1 MSLRGWVCPM
11 CESAPILTKTV
22 LWIALLLTFTG
33 TALAQDAL
41 YVTGVS
47 QPGAAW
53 VDEDDGSRFG
63 LGTRGADVGEVTEGI
78 IGVASDN
85 QLMLLTDSGQVVI
98 VLGPAKVEYRPTQD
112 QSRLIIH
119 DGKLIATAS
128 WPNSDT
134 NPLLVMTPA
143 NQDGK
148 RIAEAV
154 IGPGYSFFQH
164 VGNRLS
170 IAFLADDNLP
180 GSMALKINGSAGS
193 IPSGDMITISGAA
206 LQTESAALW
215 LTNEQFNQSWGINL
229 GVASAQT
236 ARPALEATLFANIT
250 EWDIY
255 GGAKYV
261 TSRLEAGR
269 YRPEIRQV
277 VSTVSTPQRTATNT
291 KGAPETTGFPAANEV
306 PVLSPAA
313 LSVVNP
319 TENVTA
325 IQLNIQARGLLTIT
339 GSRGLGFRG
348 LSQLAIS
355 GLYNGGNPTVGPAGL
370 GAQ

>member
-1 MSLRGWVCPM
+1 MRK
-11 CESAPILTKTV
+11 SAILLTKTV
-22 LWIALLLTFTG
+22 LWIALPLAVATFAFG
-33 TALAQDAL
+33 QDAM

-53 VDEDDGSRFG
+53 IDEDDGTRFA
-63 LGTRGADVGEVTEGI
+63 LGTRGDDVGEVIEGT
-78 IGVASDN
+78 IGIASGH

-98 VLGPAKVEYRPTQD
+98 ALGPAKFQYRPTQD
-112 QSRLIIH
+112 QSRLILQ
-119 DGKLIATAS
+119 DGKLIVTAS
-128 WPNSDT
+128 WPEPDT
-134 NPLLVMTPA
+134 TPLVVMTPA
-143 NQDGK
+143 RQDGK
-148 RIAEAV
+148 RTIEAV
-154 IGPGYSFFQH
+154 IGPGYSYFQRS
-164 VGNRLS
+164 GNRLGVAYLS
-170 IAFLADDNLP
+170 DGSLP
-180 GSMALKINGSAGS
+180 GSMALKINGKASS
-193 IPSGDMITISGAA
+193 IPSGDMITVAGAA
-206 LQTESAALW
+206 LQTESAAQW
-215 LTNEQFNQSWGINL
+215 LANEQFNESWGVNL

-236 ARPALEATLFANIT
+236 ARPGLEATLFANIT
-250 EWDIY
+250 SWDIY

-277 VSTVSTPQRTATNT
+277 VSTVSSPQRTATGT
-291 KGAPETTGFPAANEV
+291 KGAPKTTGFPAANEV

-325 IQLNIQARGLLTIT
+325 IQLNTQARGLLTVT

-355 GLYNGGNPTVGPAGL
+355 GLYNGGTPTVGPAGL